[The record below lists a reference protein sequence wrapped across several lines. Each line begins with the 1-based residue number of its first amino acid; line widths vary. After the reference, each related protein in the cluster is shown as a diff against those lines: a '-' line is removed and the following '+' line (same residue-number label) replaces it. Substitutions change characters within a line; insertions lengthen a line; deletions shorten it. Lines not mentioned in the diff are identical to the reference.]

1 MKKQKNELSKLIKWG
16 NAKIP
21 KETAVFNLGKAS
33 DCPSR
38 KLGLCQCAGICY
50 AFNAERQYPHCVP
63 QYRDRQ
69 KAYWLSHSADEFLRD
84 FKDILSRKI
93 NSYDSVRFDES
104 GDFWSQECV
113 DKMQA
118 IAKDLK
124 SLGITT
130 YCYTAR
136 SDLDFSK
143 CEDLHIM
150 GSGFNV
156 HGQFKVINSE
166 ADHDKSVPLCPG
178 DCKICDLCKHYNGTI
193 EVVAH

>member
-1 MKKQKNELSKLIKWG
+1 MKNELSKLIKWG

-38 KLGLCQCAGICY
+38 ALGLCQCPDICY
-50 AFNAERQYPHCVP
+50 AMNPERRFPKVVP

-84 FKDILSRKI
+84 FKDILTRKR
-93 NSYDSVRFDES
+93 NKYNALRFDES

-113 DKMQA
+113 NKMA
-118 IAKDLK
+118 KIAKFLK
-124 SLGITT
+124 PFGITT
-130 YCYTAR
+130 YCYTSR
-136 SDLDFSK
+136 SDLDFSDCK
-143 CEDLHIM
+143 YLHIM

-156 HGQFKVINSE
+156 HGQFKVISSIS
-166 ADHDKSVPLCPG
+166 DHDPKKPLCCG
-178 DCKICDLCKHYNGTI
+178 DCHKCNLCQHYTGTI